1 METHKCRD
9 EQTRTDGNSVYR
21 HTGTMNGTDTLMGD
35 GFIVQVCQQK
45 LLPHSALGSA
55 DTLAYLKVSLENI
68 VVHVH
73 IVRVVGCYLCF
84 LFYILHLQ
92 P

>member
-1 METHKCRD
+1 METHKCRG

-55 DTLAYLKVSLENI
+55 DTLAHFKVSLENI

-73 IVRVVGCYLCF
+73 IVRFVGR
-84 LFYILHLQ
+84 IE
-92 P
+92 